1 MGLSRVTP
9 SIRPRRIPSPRRG
22 LRPSHLCVPL
32 ALAACTSAG
41 HLAEY
46 DFRDRTVAV
55 VTVAPPHP
63 QVLTGDAFL
72 LEGEDVFGTLL
83 RAGTEVLRELSAEQV
98 RPKLDSAVAVVDV
111 SGRMADRFLEQGA
124 RLLRAQSSPTTS
136 DVDFEFEIRVESYGI
151 EADSWD
157 SQANFFVN
165 AEVFLLDGETGRQIW
180 KTDISERDPIN
191 RSVWGGGEA
200 VSGWVTAQAL
210 ASLSTSEIV
219 RALEALADY
228 SADRMADKLRAS
240 LDKARS

>member
-1 MGLSRVTP
+1 MTL
-9 SIRPRRIPSPRRG
+9 
-22 LRPSHLCVPL
+22 PL
-32 ALAACTSAG
+32 VAACTSTG

-46 DFRDRTVAV
+46 DFRDREVAV
-55 VTVAPPHP
+55 VTVAPPRP
-63 QVLTGDAFL
+63 EVLTGDAFL
-72 LEGEDVFGTLL
+72 LDTEDVFGTLL

-124 RLLRAQSSPTTS
+124 RLLRAQPSPEVSGT
-136 DVDFEFEIRVESYGI
+136 DFEFEIRVRSYGI

-165 AEVFLLDGETGRQIW
+165 AEVLLLDGDTGRQIW
-180 KTDISERDPIN
+180 KKEISERDPIN
-191 RSVWGGGEA
+191 RGIWGGGEA
-200 VSGWVTAQAL
+200 ISGWVTAQAL

-219 RALEALADY
+219 TALEALADY
-228 SADRMADKLRAS
+228 SADRMADELRKS